1 MSRFYITTA
10 IDYVNSRPHLG
21 TAYEK
26 IAADV
31 IARYKRLRGIETRF
45 MMGNDEHSQNVFQ
58 RAGELGVEPLAFCDD
73 MERAF
78 RDVWARLDISFDDF
92 IRTTEARH
100 RTGVTALASRLT
112 EAGDVYEG
120 YFEGWYCVSCE
131 AFKTEKDLEDG
142 NCPVHRKPPQWIK
155 EKNHFFRLSKYRQR
169 LLDHYAAHPEFLEPE
184 IRRNEML
191 RLLESGL
198 DDISMSRTGQAWGIP
213 VPSDPG
219 SVIYVWFDAL
229 INYISGVG
237 YGADD
242 ALFET
247 WWPADLHVIGK
258 DITRFHCV
266 IWPAM
271 LMSAGVPLP
280 RRVFGHGWV
289 HWQGQKMSKSLG
301 TVVDP
306 LEAADRLGPDPLRL
320 YLTKEIAFGQDG
332 DFTWDR
338 FEERYNVDL
347 ANNFGNLV
355 SRLASMAHRY
365 REGRLT
371 APPSSPG
378 PLAEA
383 AVGAV
388 AAYREAMDAFALHGG
403 VAAAFQLVD
412 AANEYIAAVE
422 PWVTA
427 RDPARAA
434 ELDRQ
439 LYDVSEAV
447 RIAAVLLTPV
457 MPRSCR
463 EVLARVG
470 APADGAD
477 LNLDRDGVW
486 ATPPGAERRVVKGD
500 PLWPRLDPGRAAADG
515 GAAAQRKV
523 SPPRRVVGRKVRVAA
538 DADTGVQRREQ
549 RTMNDSER
557 RAVDEA
563 PPAAAATPP
572 ATEVDGATAA
582 ASGGA
587 AAVAG
592 TGTAE
597 VAEAAHETPRISID
611 EFAKVELRVGRVVT
625 AEAVRKSKKLV
636 RLEIDDGAGVRQVV
650 AGIARA
656 YEPESLVG
664 RHVVFVA
671 NLQPARLMGIESN
684 GMVLAAL
691 DAEGQP
697 VLLRPDDPE
706 RAPAG
711 SAIR

>member
-1 MSRFYITTA
+1 MAKFYLTTA

-31 IARYKRLRGIETRF
+31 IARYQRLCGVETRF

-58 RAGELGVEPLAFCDD
+58 RARELGVEPLAFCDG
-73 MERAF
+73 MEPAF

-100 RTGVTALASRLT
+100 RTSVTALVSRLA
-112 EAGDVYEG
+112 EAGDIYDG
-120 YFEGWYCVSCE
+120 YYEGWYCVSCE
-131 AFKTEKDLEDG
+131 AFKPEKDLEDG
-142 NCPVHRKPPQWIK
+142 NCPVHGKPPQWIK
-155 EKNHFFRLSKYRQR
+155 EKNHFFRLSKYRQP
-169 LLDHYAAHPEFLEPE
+169 LLDHYAAHPEFLQPE

-213 VPSDPG
+213 VPSDPD
-219 SVIYVWFDAL
+219 SVIYVWVDAL

-247 WWPADLHVIGK
+247 WWPADLHVVGK

-266 IWPAM
+266 FWPAM
-271 LMSAGVPLP
+271 LMSAGLPLP

-365 REGRLT
+365 RKGRLV
-371 APPSSPG
+371 APPSAPG
-378 PLAEA
+378 PLADA
-383 AVGAV
+383 ACGAV
-388 AAYREAMDAFALHGG
+388 TAYREAMDAFALHGG

-422 PWVTA
+422 PWATA

-447 RIAAVLLTPV
+447 RIAALLLAPV
-457 MPRSCR
+457 MPSSCR

-470 APADGAD
+470 TPVGFEP
-477 LNLDRDGVW
+477 NLDRDAVW
-486 ATPPGAERRVVKGD
+486 TTPPGAERQVVKGD
-500 PLWPRLDPGRAAADG
+500 PLWPRLDPARAASNVEKD
-515 GAAAQRKV
+515 AQRKD
-523 SPPRRVVGRKVRVAA
+523 SPPSAAVGRKARVTA
-538 DADTGVQRREQ
+538 DAGTGPQRREQ

-557 RAVDEA
+557 SGGGEAASAAA
-563 PPAAAATPP
+563 PPQSEVGGSTPAGEGAAT
-572 ATEVDGATAA
+572 
-582 ASGGA
+582 
-587 AAVAG
+587 
-592 TGTAE
+592 
-597 VAEAAHETPRISID
+597 AEAAEAQAPETPRISID
-611 EFAKVELRVGRVVT
+611 DFARVELRVGRVVT

-636 RLEIDDGAGVRQVV
+636 RLEVDDGGGVRQIV
-650 AGIARA
+650 AGIAKA
-656 YEPESLVG
+656 YEPETLVG

-671 NLQPARLMGIESN
+671 NLQPAKLMGIESN

-691 DAEGQP
+691 DAAGQP
-697 VLLRPDDPE
+697 VLLKPDDPE

>member
-1 MSRFYITTA
+1 MSKFYITTA

-31 IARYKRLRGIETRF
+31 IARYKRLCGVDTRF
-45 MMGNDEHSQNVFQ
+45 LMGNDEHSQNVFQ
-58 RAGELGVEPLAFCDD
+58 RARELGVEPLAFCDR
-73 MERAF
+73 METEF

-100 RTGVTALASRLT
+100 RTSVTTLVSRLA
-112 EAGDVYEG
+112 EAGDVYDG

-142 NCPVHRKPPQWIK
+142 NCPIHRKPPQWIK

-169 LLDHYAAHPEFLEPE
+169 LLDHYAAHPEFLQPE

-198 DDISMSRTGQAWGIP
+198 DDISVSRTGQAWGIP
-213 VPSDPG
+213 VPADPG
-219 SVIYVWFDAL
+219 SVIYVWVDAL

-242 ALFET
+242 TLFET
-247 WWPADLHVIGK
+247 WWPADLQVIGK

-280 RRVFGHGWV
+280 RQVFGHGWV

-306 LEAADRLGPDPLRL
+306 LAAADRLGPDPLRL

-365 REGRLT
+365 RQGRLV
-371 APPSSPG
+371 APPSAPG
-378 PLAEA
+378 PLARA
-383 AVGAV
+383 AVDAV
-388 AAYREAMDAFALHGG
+388 GTWRAAMDAYALHQG
-403 VAAAFQLVD
+403 VAAAFELVD
-412 AANEYIAAVE
+412 AANEHIARVE
-422 PWVTA
+422 PWVLA
-427 RDPARAA
+427 KDPARAA
-434 ELDRQ
+434 ELDRH

-447 RIAAVLLTPV
+447 RIAAVLLSPV
-457 MPRSCR
+457 MPRSCA

-470 APADGAD
+470 GPAGPSP
-477 LNLDRDGVW
+477 LRLDRDAAW
-486 ATPPGAERRVVKGD
+486 TTPPGAERRILKGD
-500 PLWPRLDPGRAAADG
+500 ALWPRLEAARAAAKVETD
-515 GAAAQRKV
+515 AQGKA
-523 SPPRRVVGRKVRVAA
+523 PPPGTAVGRKVGVAVDVA
-538 DADTGVQRREQ
+538 PGAQRREQ
-549 RTMNDSER
+549 RIMNEGEQPGAGEAAP
-557 RAVDEA
+557 AVDLPQSEVGGSTPA
-563 PPAAAATPP
+563 GGGDASAKAVAPAAP
-572 ATEVDGATAA
+572 
-582 ASGGA
+582 
-587 AAVAG
+587 
-592 TGTAE
+592 
-597 VAEAAHETPRISID
+597 ETPRISID
-611 EFAKVELRVGRVVT
+611 EFAKVELRIGRVVT

-636 RLEIDDGAGVRQVV
+636 RLEIDDGDGVRQVV
-650 AGIARA
+650 AGIAKA
-656 YEPESLVG
+656 YAPETLAG

-671 NLQPARLMGIESN
+671 NLQPAKLMGIESN

-691 DAEGQP
+691 DTSGQP
-697 VLLRPDDPE
+697 VLLAPDDPE

-711 SAIR
+711 SRVR

>member
-31 IARYKRLRGIETRF
+31 IARYKRLCGVETRF

-58 RAGELGVEPLAFCDD
+58 RARDLGVEPLAFCDG
-73 MERAF
+73 MEKTF
-78 RDVWARLDISFDDF
+78 RDVWTRLDISFDDF

-100 RTGVTALASRLT
+100 RTSVTTLASRLAD
-112 EAGDVYEG
+112 AGDVYEG
-120 YFEGWYCVSCE
+120 YFEGWYCISCE
-131 AFKTEKDLEDG
+131 AFKTEKDLEEG

-155 EKNHFFRLSKYRQR
+155 EKNYFFRLSNYRQR

-191 RLLESGL
+191 RLLEAGL

-213 VPSDPG
+213 VPSDPN

-237 YGADD
+237 YGVDE

-258 DITRFHCV
+258 DITRFHCI

-365 REGRLT
+365 RKGRLV
-371 APPSSPG
+371 APPSAPG

-383 AVGAV
+383 AGGAV
-388 AAYREAMDAFALHGG
+388 TSYREAMDAFALHGG
-403 VAAAFQLVD
+403 VAAAFQLID

-427 RDPARAA
+427 REPARAA

-457 MPRSCR
+457 MPGSCR

-470 APADGAD
+470 ASIDGAGP
-477 LNLDRDGVW
+477 NLDRDGAW
-486 ATPPGAERRVVKGD
+486 ATPPGAERQIAKGD
-500 PLWPRLDPGRAAADG
+500 PLWPRLDSERAAAAIET
-515 GAAAQRKV
+515 GAQTKASTPKA
-523 SPPRRVVGRKVRVAA
+523 VGRKVGVAA
-538 DADTGVQRREQ
+538 DFATGTQRREQ
-549 RTMNDSER
+549 RTMNDGEKPGAGE
-557 RAVDEA
+557 AVPAVA
-563 PPAAAATPP
+563 PPQSEVGGSAPAGGSDASAKAVPPP
-572 ATEVDGATAA
+572 AP
-582 ASGGA
+582 
-587 AAVAG
+587 
-592 TGTAE
+592 
-597 VAEAAHETPRISID
+597 ETPRISID
-611 EFAKVELRVGRVVT
+611 DFARVELRVGRVVT
-625 AEAVRKSKKLV
+625 AEPVRKSKKLV
-636 RLEIDDGAGVRQVV
+636 RLEIDDGTGVRQVV
-650 AGIARA
+650 AGIAKV

-671 NLQPARLMGIESN
+671 NLQPAKLMGIESN

-697 VLLRPDDPE
+697 VLLTPDDAE